1 MMMKNLR
8 EFQLFEE
15 VIVRYHLRIRRN
27 KLMDCGYF
35 LFFFFFD
42 KNIVIDKAAVINI
55 GWESFC
61 ALRDIV
67 TCGPNADDSIY
78 SVLLLSL
85 PRL

>member
-35 LFFFFFD
+35 LCFFFFN

-55 GWESFC
+55 G
-61 ALRDIV
+61 
-67 TCGPNADDSIY
+67 
-78 SVLLLSL
+78 
-85 PRL
+85 